1 MSTISSPLI
10 LWECNLL
17 RKSELSQVK
26 RTKKAK
32 GRSQIIIVL
41 VKKDM
46 SIKGVTNSISSNR
59 LELRKTLH
67 LAKPN

>member
-17 RKSELSQVK
+17 RKSELIQVK

-59 LELRKTLH
+59 FELRKKLH

>member
-17 RKSELSQVK
+17 RKSELIQVK
-26 RTKKAK
+26 RTKKVT

-46 SIKGVTNSISSNR
+46 SIKGVTNSIGSNR